1 MSGRGTAPRSL
12 VAITAL
18 AVLGALACA
27 DEVIRPQCVL
37 VPSVDSIELTLG
49 QTAEMRAT
57 PSCVG
62 VAAPRV
68 RWTSS
73 APDVVA
79 VDSLAGVVTARQVG
93 EATLH
98 AWVVGV
104 ASDTADVR
112 VRVNCA
118 ATPTIAPTITPQT
131 LVLPVGG
138 TARLQASVPRPCGA
152 PPDTV
157 FAWQSLDASIATVDA
172 TTGVVTAIRV
182 GQTVVRATQVANP
195 TVSAS
200 VPVTVTAPNGSGVSL
215 AVAPTNVVLPPA
227 GTVTLTTS
235 VTLPPSAPPGTS
247 TGVAFRVADSCV
259 ARVSA
264 SGVVT
269 GGALGLTTLT
279 VLARADTNVRTTV
292 GVQVGPPMLRP
303 FLVQSIATF
312 PSLVPI
318 PFDSLHGTIAVTL
331 GVDPL
336 LIPGGGTVELILAGR
351 SAASGVVPARRGTF
365 ALVPVTLSFD
375 VDRRDP
381 SGARVYAVGPQ
392 MLVGVLTTNPSEPIF
407 AGCAAVPTQF
417 FSFKQPVTV
426 LGP

>member
-1 MSGRGTAPRSL
+1 M
-12 VAITAL
+12 L
-18 AVLGALACA
+18 ATLGALACA
-27 DEVIRPQCVL
+27 DEPIRPQCVL
-37 VPSVDSIELTLG
+37 VAGSDSLQLTVG
-49 QTAEMRAT
+49 QTVTVYAT

-62 VAAPRV
+62 VDAPRV

-73 APDVVA
+73 APAVVA
-79 VDSLAGVVTARQVG
+79 VDSLAGTVTALQPGAAKLYASVAG
-93 EATLH
+93 VATGS
-98 AWVVGV
+98 ATIMVGV
-104 ASDTADVR
+104 
-112 VRVNCA
+112 NCPA
-118 ATPTIAPTITPQT
+118 LPAIGPTVSPQS

-138 TARLQASVPRPCGA
+138 TGRFRATIVVRANVTTCVTALDSTFTWR
-152 PPDTV
+152 
-157 FAWQSLDASIATVDA
+157 SLDPSIATVDTA
-172 TTGVVTAIRV
+172 TGVVTGIRV
-182 GQTVVRATQVANP
+182 GQTVVRATQVSNP
-195 TVSAS
+195 IVTSS
-200 VPVTVTAPNGSGVSL
+200 VPVTVTAPNGSGVEI
-215 AVAPTNVVLPPA
+215 AVSPTSVVLPPA

-235 VTLPPSAPPGTS
+235 VRLPPSAPPGTP
-247 TGVAFRVADSCV
+247 TDVVFRVADSCV

-312 PSLVPI
+312 PSSVPI
-318 PFDSLHGTIAVTL
+318 PLDSLHGTIAVTL

-336 LIPGGGTVELILAGR
+336 LIPGGGTVELILAGHP
-351 SAASGVVPARRGTF
+351 AASGVVPARRGTF

-381 SGARVYAVGPQ
+381 SGARVYAVGQQ

-407 AGCAAVPTQF
+407 AGCAPVPTQF